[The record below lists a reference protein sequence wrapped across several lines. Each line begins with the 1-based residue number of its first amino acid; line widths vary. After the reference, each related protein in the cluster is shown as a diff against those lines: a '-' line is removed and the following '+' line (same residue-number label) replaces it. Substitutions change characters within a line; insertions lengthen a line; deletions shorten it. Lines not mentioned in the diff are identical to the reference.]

1 MKVSSAAAFL
11 TLLFSPVALAAPSLA
26 LWKDQSPIQIDDDLS
41 VPGENPLSFCSS
53 PATDILTI
61 ERVDLFPNPPLP
73 GKTLTIKAS
82 GTFSKQVDRGARVLL
97 QVKYGLIRLI
107 NQTADLCDQIENVD
121 LHCPLEK
128 GKMTFTK
135 NIDLPK
141 EIPPGT
147 YTVNADVLTKDDEK
161 VTCLHAAVT
170 FEFGR

>member
-1 MKVSSAAAFL
+1 MVIVAPVGGLPSTQAEELAHRFRTERSRKGLAFVLHAAAKCASAAGPHVISS
-11 TLLFSPVALAAPSLA
+11 SPVPPSTL
-26 LWKDQSPIQIDDDLS
+26 
-41 VPGENPLSFCSS
+41 
-53 PATDILTI
+53 
-61 ERVDLFPNPPLP
+61 